1 MLRLV
6 ALRLLMIRV
15 LMIGEMDVHAR
26 LSKQSK
32 RSRSFY
38 RDEESEFSYCPLK
51 VQRFDR

>member
-32 RSRSFY
+32 RIRSFY